1 MCRQW
6 IGTVL
11 AVLGITVLGSGCQ
24 TAAENG
30 MLGGAALG
38 TAAGALI
45 GSQTAD
51 AGKGALIG
59 GALGTIAGGLTGA
72 AIDRAEDRGAAK
84 AVAAQQAASAM
95 SVADV
100 VSMTQSGVSEE
111 TIVTSI
117 RASSSSFQLAA
128 SDIVYLHNSNV
139 SDRVIQTMMDKRP
152 MVAARPVYVQ
162 PPQPVYVVEPYY
174 CPPPRPAIYMG
185 YGYRGGCW

>member
-1 MCRQW
+1 MCRPW

-11 AVLGITVLGSGCQ
+11 AAIGISVLGSGCQ
-24 TAAENG
+24 TATENG
-30 MLGGAALG
+30 LLGGAALG

-84 AVAAQQAASAM
+84 AIAAQQAASTM

-100 VSMTQSGVSEE
+100 VNLAQAGVSEE
-111 TIVTSI
+111 TIISSV
-117 RASSSSFQLAA
+117 RASSTGFQLTAA
-128 SDIVYLHNSNV
+128 DIVYLHNSNV
-139 SDRVIQTMMDKRP
+139 SDRVIQAMMDKRP
-152 MVAARPVYVQ
+152 VVAARPVYVA
-162 PPQPVYVVEPYY
+162 PPPGPVYVVEPVY
-174 CPPPRPAIYMG
+174 CPPPRPAVYF
-185 YGYRGGCW
+185 GYRGGCW

>member
-1 MCRQW
+1 MCRPW
-6 IGTVL
+6 IGTVI
-11 AVLGITVLGSGCQ
+11 ASIGISVLGSGCQ

-84 AVAAQQAASAM
+84 AIAAQQAASAM

-100 VSMTQSGVSEE
+100 VNLAQAGVSEE
-111 TIVTSI
+111 TIISSV
-117 RASSSSFQLAA
+117 RASSSGFQLSAA
-128 SDIVYLHNSNV
+128 DIVYLHNSSV
-139 SDRVIQTMMDKRP
+139 SDRVIQAMMDKRP
-152 MVAARPVYVQ
+152 VVAARPVYVA
-162 PPQPVYVVEPYY
+162 PPPGPVYVVEPVY
-174 CPPPRPAIYMG
+174 CPPPRPAVYF
-185 YGYRGGCW
+185 GYRGGCW